1 MKLPILG
8 CKKEKIRKKFFKWYK
23 CAKNRRDAILI
34 AGAIYIAPTV
44 VGAC

>member
-8 CKKEKIRKKFFKWYK
+8 CNNRKNKKKFFKCYK

-44 VGAC
+44 GF